1 MAKHVDLQTLLNSFG
16 DFEEELKPID
26 AWGTLLST
34 LEGLPV
40 ADDLQLLTGS
50 PLHQWLEEVA
60 NAVDPLELVETL
72 DRELRRRVGLAAAIS
87 LPADKLVISL
97 CQSLEILAWTRGRKR
112 KVH

>member
-50 PLHQWLEEVA
+50 PLHQWLEDVA

-97 CQSLEILAWTRGRKR
+97 CQRLEILAWTRGRKR

>member
-1 MAKHVDLQTLLNSFG
+1 MAKHLDLQRFLDSFDG
-16 DFEEELKPID
+16 FEEELKPID

-40 ADDLQLLTGS
+40 ANDLQLLTGS

-60 NAVDPLELVETL
+60 NAIDPLDLVETL

-87 LPADKLVISL
+87 LPSDELVISL
-97 CQSLEILAWTRGRKR
+97 CKSLEILAWTRGRDAR
-112 KVH
+112 SH

>member
-1 MAKHVDLQTLLNSFG
+1 MAKHLDLKTLLNSFG

-26 AWGTLLST
+26 ARGTLLST

-72 DRELRRRVGLAAAIS
+72 DRELRRRVGLAAAVS
-87 LPADKLVISL
+87 LPADRLVIPL
-97 CQSLEILAWTRGRKR
+97 CQSLEILAWTRGRER
-112 KVH
+112 KAH